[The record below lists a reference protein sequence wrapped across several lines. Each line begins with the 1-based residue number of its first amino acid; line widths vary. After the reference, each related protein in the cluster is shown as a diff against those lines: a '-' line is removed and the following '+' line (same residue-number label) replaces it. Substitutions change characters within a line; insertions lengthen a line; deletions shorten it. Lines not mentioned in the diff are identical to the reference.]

1 MTDAQ
6 GHLLG
11 VVARSALFDW
21 LWQQQPH
28 ARDKQSRSIW
38 RLWGRKPAAA
48 ASVHAAALMEDAPL
62 SVEDHTPVL
71 HLLETLSQHSVPFVA
86 VLRQGKLVGIL
97 TRTDV
102 MRILMELAL

>member
-1 MTDAQ
+1 
-6 GHLLG
+6 
-11 VVARSALFDW
+11 
-21 LWQQQPH
+21 
-28 ARDKQSRSIW
+28 
-38 RLWGRKPAAA
+38 
-48 ASVHAAALMEDAPL
+48 MEDAPL